1 MGLPQLRTFHY
12 CATYLSF
19 SKTAQHFGLSQPAIT
34 KQIKKLEADLEQDL
48 FIRAGRKLFLTSA
61 GEALFEY
68 SSQIFSLY
76 EEALGKVRN
85 LSEEKLRLRIVG
97 DLNYMKMNLSDF
109 FAKAY
114 ERFPDVEIEI
124 DTAENAK
131 LIFSGVR
138 DKQYDIGILS
148 ANYTTIGM
156 RDRLLRE
163 DTVCLVASTAL
174 ASRMRQEPD
183 LQPPLLFYR
192 SESSY
197 SSFLQEF
204 MHRNGLSDQN
214 RMTFNSL
221 EMIRQALLKHA
232 GVAILSEDVIKEDIL
247 SGRITI
253 LATPV
258 ESLKI
263 KTRVI
268 YRSDNPML
276 RSVEACIKLIIA
288 ETGKS

>member
-1 MGLPQLRTFHY
+1 MGLSHLRTFHY

-19 SKTAQHFGLSQPAIT
+19 SKTAQHFELSQPAIT
-34 KQIKKLEADLEQDL
+34 KQIKKLESDLEQEL
-48 FIRAGRKLFLTSA
+48 FIRAGKKLFLTAA

-76 EEALGKVRN
+76 EEAMDTMRN
-85 LSEEKLRLRIVG
+85 LSEKKRRLRIVG
-97 DLNYMKMNLSDF
+97 DLNYMKMNLSEF

-114 ERFPDVEIEI
+114 ERFPDIEIEI
-124 DTAENAK
+124 NTAENAK

-138 DKQYDIGILS
+138 DKQYDLGILS
-148 ANYTTIGM
+148 ANYTTIGV

-163 DTVCLVASTAL
+163 DNICLVASTAL
-174 ASRMRQEPD
+174 ASRMKREPE
-183 LQPPLLFYR
+183 LKPPLLFYK

-204 MHRNGLSDQN
+204 MHRNRLSDQN

-221 EMIRQALLKHA
+221 EMIRQALLKDA

-247 SGRITI
+247 AGRVTI
-253 LATPV
+253 LSTPV

-268 YRSDNPML
+268 YRTDNPML
-276 RSVEACIKLIIA
+276 RSIEECLKLIVA
-288 ETGKS
+288 ETSKA

>member
-1 MGLPQLRTFHY
+1 M
-12 CATYLSF
+12 
-19 SKTAQHFGLSQPAIT
+19 SQPAIT
-34 KQIKKLEADLEQDL
+34 KQIKKLESELEQEL
-48 FIRAGRKLFLTSA
+48 FIRAGRKLYLTEA

-76 EEALGKVRN
+76 EEAMDSMRN
-85 LSEEKLRLRIVG
+85 LSEKKRRLRIVG
-97 DLNYMKMNLSDF
+97 DLNYMKMNLSEF

-114 ERFPDVEIEI
+114 ERFPDIEIEV

-138 DKQYDIGILS
+138 DKQYDLGILS
-148 ANYTTIGM
+148 ANYTTIGL
-156 RDRLLRE
+156 RDKLLRE
-163 DTVCLVASTAL
+163 DNICLVASTAL
-174 ASRMRQEPD
+174 ASRMKREPA
-183 LQPPLLFYR
+183 LQTPLLFYK

-221 EMIRQALLKHA
+221 ELIRQALLKDA

-247 SGRITI
+247 AGRVTI
-253 LATPV
+253 LSTPV

-268 YRSDNPML
+268 YRTDNPML
-276 RSVEACIKLIIA
+276 RSIEECLQLIVA
-288 ETGKS
+288 ETSKP

>member
-1 MGLPQLRTFHY
+1 MGLSHLRTFHY
-12 CATYLSF
+12 CATFLSF
-19 SKTAQHFGLSQPAIT
+19 SKTAQHFALSQPAIT
-34 KQIKKLEADLEQDL
+34 KQIKKLESDLGQEL
-48 FIRAGRKLFLTSA
+48 FIRAGRKLFLTAA
-61 GEALFEY
+61 GEVLFEY
-68 SSQIFSLY
+68 SAQIFSLY
-76 EEALGKVRN
+76 EEAVDKMRN
-85 LSEEKLRLRIVG
+85 LSDKKRKLRIVG
-97 DLNYMKMNLSDF
+97 DLNYMKMNLSEF

-114 ERFPDVEIEI
+114 ERFPDIEIEI

-148 ANYTTIGM
+148 ANYTTIGV
-156 RDRLLRE
+156 RDKLLRE
-163 DTVCLVASTAL
+163 DNICLVASTAL
-174 ASRMRQEPD
+174 ASRMRGEPD
-183 LQPPLLFYR
+183 LQPPLLFYK

-221 EMIRQALLKHA
+221 EMIRQALLKDA
-232 GVAILSEDVIKEDIL
+232 GVAILSEDVIKDDIL
-247 SGRITI
+247 AGRVII
-253 LATPV
+253 LSTPV

-268 YRSDNPML
+268 YRTDNPML
-276 RSVEACIKLIIA
+276 RSIEECLKLIVA
-288 ETGKS
+288 ETSKA

>member
-1 MGLPQLRTFHY
+1 M
-12 CATYLSF
+12 
-19 SKTAQHFGLSQPAIT
+19 SQPAIT
-34 KQIKKLEADLEQDL
+34 KQIKKLESELEQEL
-48 FIRAGRKLFLTSA
+48 FIRAGRKLFLTAA

-76 EEALGKVRN
+76 EEAMDSMRN
-85 LSEEKLRLRIVG
+85 LSEKKRRLRIVG
-97 DLNYMKMNLSDF
+97 DLNYMKMNLSEF

-114 ERFPDVEIEI
+114 ERFPDIEIEI

-138 DKQYDIGILS
+138 DKQYDLGILS
-148 ANYTTIGM
+148 ANYTTIGV

-163 DTVCLVASTAL
+163 DNICLVASTAL
-174 ASRMRQEPD
+174 ANRMKREPA
-183 LQPPLLFYR
+183 LQPPLLFYK

-221 EMIRQALLKHA
+221 EMIRQALLKDA

-247 SGRITI
+247 AGRVTI
-253 LATPV
+253 LSTPV

-268 YRSDNPML
+268 YRTDNPML
-276 RSVEACIKLIIA
+276 RSIEECLKLIVS
-288 ETGKS
+288 ETSKS

>member
-1 MGLPQLRTFHY
+1 
-12 CATYLSF
+12 LSF
-19 SKTAQHFGLSQPAIT
+19 SKTAQHFELSQPAIT
-34 KQIKKLEADLEQDL
+34 KQIKKLESDLGQAL
-48 FIRAGRKLFLTSA
+48 FIRAGRILFLTAA

-68 SSQIFSLY
+68 SSQIFRLY
-76 EEALGKVRN
+76 EDALDTMQD
-85 LSEEKLRLRIVG
+85 LSEKKRKLRIVG
-97 DLNYMKMNLSDF
+97 DLNYMKMNLSEF

-114 ERFPDVEIEI
+114 ERFPDIEIEI

-148 ANYTTIGM
+148 ANYTTIGV

-163 DTVCLVASTAL
+163 DNIYLVASTAL
-174 ASRMRQEPD
+174 ASRMRRERD
-183 LQPPLLFYR
+183 LQPPLLFYK

-204 MHRNGLSDQN
+204 MQRNGLSDQN

-221 EMIRQALLKHA
+221 EMIRQALLKDA

-247 SGRITI
+247 AGRVTI
-253 LATPV
+253 LSTPV
-258 ESLKI
+258 ESLRI

-276 RSVEACIKLIIA
+276 RSIEKCLQLIVA
-288 ETGKS
+288 ETSKS

>member
-1 MGLPQLRTFHY
+1 MALSHLRTFHY
-12 CATYLSF
+12 CATFLNF
-19 SKTAQHFGLSQPAIT
+19 SKTAQHFELSQPAIT
-34 KQIKKLEADLEQDL
+34 KQIKKLESDLGQEL
-48 FIRAGRKLFLTSA
+48 FIRAGRKLFLTAA
-61 GEALFEY
+61 GEVLFEY

-76 EEALGKVRN
+76 EEAVDKMRN
-85 LSEEKLRLRIVG
+85 LSDKKRKLRIVG
-97 DLNYMKMNLSDF
+97 DLNYIKMNLSEF

-114 ERFPDVEIEI
+114 ERFPDIEIEI

-148 ANYTTIGM
+148 ANYTTIGV

-163 DTVCLVASTAL
+163 DNICLVASTAL
-174 ASRMRQEPD
+174 ASRMRGEPD
-183 LQPPLLFYR
+183 LRPPLLFYK

-221 EMIRQALLKHA
+221 EMIRQALLKDA
-232 GVAILSEDVIKEDIL
+232 GVAILSEDVIKDDIL
-247 SGRITI
+247 AGRVTV
-253 LATPV
+253 LSTPT

-268 YRSDNPML
+268 YRTDNPML
-276 RSVEACIKLIIA
+276 RSIEECLKLIVT
-288 ETGKS
+288 ETSKA

>member
-1 MGLPQLRTFHY
+1 MGLSQLQTFHY

-19 SKTAQHFGLSQPAIT
+19 SRTAQHFELSQPAIT
-34 KQIKKLEADLEQDL
+34 KQIKKLEADLEQEL
-48 FIRAGRKLFLTSA
+48 FIRAGRKLFLTAA

-68 SSQIFSLY
+68 SSRIFSLY
-76 EEALGKVRN
+76 AEAVDRLRD
-85 LSEEKLRLRIVG
+85 LSEQKRKLRIVG
-97 DLNYMKMNLSDF
+97 DLNYMKMNLSEF
-109 FAKAY
+109 FSKAY
-114 ERFPDVEIEI
+114 ERFPDIEIEI

-148 ANYTTIGM
+148 ANYTTIGV

-163 DTVCLVASTAL
+163 DNICLVASSAL
-174 ASRMRQEPD
+174 ANRMKRESD
-183 LQPPLLFYR
+183 LQPPLLFYK

-204 MHRNGLSDQN
+204 MHRNGLSDQK

-221 EMIRQALLKHA
+221 EMIRQALLKDA

-247 SGRITI
+247 AGRVTV
-253 LATPV
+253 LSTPA

-268 YRSDNPML
+268 YRTDNPML
-276 RSVEACIKLIIA
+276 RSIEACLKLIVA
-288 ETGKS
+288 ETSKL

>member
-1 MGLPQLRTFHY
+1 MGLSQLRTFHY

-19 SKTAQHFGLSQPAIT
+19 SRTAQHFELSQPAIT
-34 KQIKKLEADLEQDL
+34 KQIKKLESELGQEL
-48 FIRAGRKLFLTSA
+48 FIRAGRKLFLTAA

-76 EEALGKVRN
+76 AEAVDRLRD
-85 LSEEKLRLRIVG
+85 LSEQKRKLRIVG
-97 DLNYMKMNLSDF
+97 DLNYMKMNLSEF

-114 ERFPDVEIEI
+114 EHFPDIEIEI

-148 ANYTTIGM
+148 ANYTTIGV

-163 DTVCLVASTAL
+163 DNICLVASTVL
-174 ASRMRQEPD
+174 ASRMRREPD
-183 LQPPLLFYR
+183 LQPPLLFYK

-221 EMIRQALLKHA
+221 ELIRQALLKHA

-247 SGRITI
+247 AGRVTV
-253 LATPV
+253 LATPA

-268 YRSDNPML
+268 YRTDNPML
-276 RSVEACIKLIIA
+276 RSIEECLKLIVA
-288 ETGKS
+288 ESSKL